1 MTVPEP
7 RTYGALGADLALT
20 AYRGVPSAVELVVAD
35 SWGELDLRVRPGGRG
50 GLPQA
55 GDVLDL
61 AVASGRENLGQ
72 ALLMRLL
79 TMKGALTPLGHPQYG
94 SRIPSLV
101 GQLNDARTRNLAR
114 LYTIEA
120 VGEEPRVK
128 ELRRLVVE
136 PVDGYPDTI
145 RVELDVVPA
154 GDDDAIVVSLDVT
167 L

>member
-1 MTVPEP
+1 MVAAS
-7 RTYGALGADLALT
+7 RTYTVLGSDLALT
-20 AYRGVPSAVELVVAD
+20 GYSGVASMVELTTAD
-35 SWGELDLRVRPGGRG
+35 SWRELDLRVRPGGQGGLRG
-50 GLPQA
+50 GA
-55 GDVLDL
+55 GVLDL

-72 ALLMRLL
+72 ALLLRLL
-79 TMKGALTPLGHPQYG
+79 TMKGALAPLGHPQYG

-101 GQLNDARTRNLAR
+101 GALNDARTRNLAR

-128 ELRRLVVE
+128 ELRRLLVE

-145 RVELDVVPA
+145 RIEFDVVPL
-154 GDDDAIVVSLDVT
+154 GDEDAIAVSLDVT